1 MDPGRP
7 LNANPDLESLPTAPS
22 LLAVVS
28 RCGGGGGGGGHCV
41 CGSTV
46 SGGTGTGTAST
57 ATTGWPSR
65 SRWGWTEAASGSLPA
80 DIAPLHHVVALSKV
94 TATSTVTATPTTIGM
109 NVQNDRSL
117 QKWTPSAVEREGQ
130 CPTDC
135 AEHRVPAHSHS
146 HSVPT
151 PNVDS
156 VPTTKDL
163 VPFGDVDAAARPQ
176 IDLLQNR
183 NRGPSASTLPLS
195 ALNPLPFTLDAL
207 NPTTPN
213 TEYSTPYSVQNHMEQ
228 RRRHHLT
235 PSTRETP
242 SASAS
247 TYRCPS
253 TSNRTTTTTK
263 QTNECQCQRNA
274 LCSLCATMPKHTE
287 SPPLPPTL
295 FTLCSMQCV
304 VECIECTFTLSICT
318 KMFDDEAKG
327 Q

>member
-7 LNANPDLESLPTAPS
+7 LNANPDLDCFPTAPS

-46 SGGTGTGTAST
+46 SGGTGTGTGTAST

-207 NPTTPN
+207 NPTTPK
-213 TEYSTPYSVQNHMEQ
+213 TSYSTPYSVQNHMERHRVKRV
-228 RRRHHLT
+228 RRDRP
-235 PSTRETP
+235 PSTRSTP
-242 SASAS
+242 SASG
-247 TYRCPS
+247 CPS
-253 TSNRTTTTTK
+253 TSNRTLLTLP
-263 QTNECQCQRNA
+263 NEWRQNA

-287 SPPLPPTL
+287 
-295 FTLCSMQCV
+295 
-304 VECIECTFTLSICT
+304 
-318 KMFDDEAKG
+318 
-327 Q
+327 